1 MTNIIS
7 LHFNVVTQLLHDR
20 NRILVVFSSAAT
32 EYTEKS
38 ELQDYLNP
46 YLKQIFGLMGFT
58 RHFPVFIQGTSSRAK
73 AVSCLPCFNTKIYSC
88 RGLERTRVTNSVGD
102 P

>member
-32 EYTEKS
+32 EYTEES

-73 AVSCLPCFNTKIYSC
+73 AVSYFLLLFSC
-88 RGLERTRVTNSVGD
+88 CY
-102 P
+102 

>member
-1 MTNIIS
+1 MTSIIIS
-7 LHFNVVTQLLHDR
+7 LHFNVVTQLFHDR

-32 EYTEKS
+32 EYSEKS

-58 RHFPVFIQGTSSRAK
+58 RHFPVFIQGTSSRPK
-73 AVSCLPCFNTKIYSC
+73 AVSSFL
-88 RGLERTRVTNSVGD
+88 LL
-102 P
+102 